1 MSGKHR
7 SQASRPSPCAT
18 AYARGVCGIQSFNAN
33 VFSPTDEPRRSVRAT
48 KGQHTKSLDQL
59 DQPAEPSKK
68 RGGKKASAKKVSS
81 QEPSAEEE
89 EEEDVIRC
97 VCGATEQDDSAG
109 EDWIACSDCEAW
121 QHNVCMGIT
130 TDKDILENM
139 EYWCERCKPENHKEL
154 LDSMARGEKLWETR
168 LKAHDQAVLEAQKNK
183 RGRKGKGKRVNEVRA
198 ETPQNGKSK
207 TPDAQPEAKKEKK
220 EPVSRAGST
229 KRKTRD
235 ESHDEALKVPKLR
248 KVSSTNAS
256 PAPAE
261 ENVPKNLAQTISQLD
276 SSRQGAAKLLNKSL
290 QYSLKISLKNGN
302 FQGSEAD
309 VEPRALSFAL
319 QIERAIHDVSISKST
334 YSTQAKKVVANLK
347 TNQEL
352 CDRLLS
358 KSLTPS
364 VLAVMTEDEMASKEL
379 QRQTAEM
386 KARAD
391 KQAIM
396 ITEEDGPRIRRTHK
410 GDEVIEDEHYEA
422 PTEEMPASR
431 RRSMLDPNHG
441 MGARSR
447 ENSPGDD
454 EHPELPMDIDDYHPQ
469 DRTPSSAQRPQPI
482 SVDTQEPKSAQR
494 KTSAVDNF
502 DINSVYSKV
511 QSPTVS
517 QHSRKPSMAAP
528 PPQANLVQDP
538 DIDRLLDDGTEANSP
553 PYEPPEHA
561 EDPSIIWRGDMT
573 MTSICHFSAAARHVA
588 GADLSTVG
596 TPWSNLLGDS
606 LSVAGRIDP
615 GKATEYLCSLR
626 YSPKTDVTV
635 VSLSASGGERAA
647 GEFMKLFEYF
657 RSKNRY
663 GVVGNKT
670 LANVRDT
677 YLIPVPAGKDNGPE
691 FLSNLDNNM
700 LPAERTEPM
709 LIIAIVVRDP
719 EVQST
724 VAQSYDGSGSPSLPS
739 NHSHRQLSLGGQG
752 PSMSPIVPQPPQGM
766 FATQPPAHATPTAG
780 VTSTQPPNSEQ
791 ERQQRQAL
799 QLRGEAVA
807 REILGE
813 FITAPTATFLMAQ
826 AYRMEPTEWRVIRQ
840 VFEEQELARVDLKTL
855 SSLLEKKGQAKAAE
869 DAARVAGGAKP
880 DAGASAIGVS
890 Q

>member
-7 SQASRPSPCAT
+7 SQAARPSPCAT
-18 AYARGVCGIQSFNAN
+18 AYARGVCGIQGFSAN
-33 VFSPTDEPRRSVRAT
+33 VFPPTDEPRRSVRAT

-81 QEPSAEEE
+81 QEPSAEE

-168 LKAHDQAVLEAQKNK
+168 LKAHDQAVLEAQRNK
-183 RGRKGKGKRVNEVRA
+183 RGRKGKGKRVSEVRA
-198 ETPQNGKSK
+198 ETPQNSKSK

-220 EPVSRAGST
+220 EPASRAGST

-261 ENVPKNLAQTISQLD
+261 DNVPKDLAQTISQLD
-276 SSRQGAAKLLNKSL
+276 SARQGAAKLLNKSL
-290 QYSLKISLKNGN
+290 QYSLKNSLKNGT

-309 VEPRALSFAL
+309 IEPRALSFAL

-352 CDRLLS
+352 CERLLS

-364 VLAVMTEDEMASKEL
+364 VLAVMNEDEMASKEL

-447 ENSPGDD
+447 ENSPGEDG
-454 EHPELPMDIDDYHPQ
+454 HPELPMDIDDYHPQ

-482 SVDTQEPKSAQR
+482 SVETQDSKSSQR

-528 PPQANLVQDP
+528 LPQANLVQDP
-538 DIDRLLDDGTEANSP
+538 DIDRLLDDGTEPNSP
-553 PYEPPEHA
+553 PYEPPEHE
-561 EDPSIIWRGDMT
+561 EDPSIIWRGVMN
-573 MTSICHFSAAARHVA
+573 MTSVCIFSATARHIA

-596 TPWSNLLGDS
+596 TPWSNLLDAQ

-635 VSLSASGGERAA
+635 ISLSPSGGEQAA
-647 GEFMKLFEYF
+647 HDFMKLFDYF

-691 FLSNLDNNM
+691 FLSNLDNNL
-700 LPAERTEPM
+700 LPTERTEPM
-709 LIIAIVVRDP
+709 LIIAIVVREP
-719 EVQST
+719 EGQST
-724 VAQSYDGSGSPSLPS
+724 LAQSYDGSGSPSVPS
-739 NHSHRQLSLGGQG
+739 NHSHRQLSLGDQG

-766 FATQPPAHATPTAG
+766 FPTQSPAHAAPTPG
-780 VTSTQPPNSEQ
+780 VTSTKPPNSEQ

-799 QLRGEAVA
+799 QLRGEGVA

-813 FITAPTATFLMAQ
+813 FVTAPTATFLMAQ

-855 SSLLEKKGQAKAAE
+855 STLLEKKGQAKAAE

-880 DAGASAIGVS
+880 DAGTGAIGAP

>member
-1 MSGKHR
+1 MS
-7 SQASRPSPCAT
+7 
-18 AYARGVCGIQSFNAN
+18 
-33 VFSPTDEPRRSVRAT
+33 DEPRRSVRAT

-59 DQPAEPSKK
+59 DQPAEQSKK

-130 TDKDILENM
+130 TDKDVLENM

-168 LKAHDQAVLEAQKNK
+168 LKIHDQAVLEAQKNK
-183 RGRKGKGKRVNEVRA
+183 RGRKGKGKRVSEVRA

-207 TPDAQPEAKKEKK
+207 TPDAQPETKKEKK
-220 EPVSRAGST
+220 EPASRAGST

-235 ESHDEALKVPKLR
+235 ESHDDALKVPKLR

-261 ENVPKNLAQTISQLD
+261 ENVPKDLAQTISQLD

-290 QYSLKISLKNGN
+290 QFSLKISLKNGA

-309 VEPRALSFAL
+309 IEPRALSLAL

-396 ITEEDGPRIRRTHK
+396 VTEEDGPRIRRTHK

-422 PTEEMPASR
+422 PSEEMPASR

-447 ENSPGDD
+447 ENTPGED

-469 DRTPSSAQRPQPI
+469 DRSPGSAQRPQPI
-482 SVDTQEPKSAQR
+482 SVDTQESKSAQR
-494 KTSAVDNF
+494 KASAADNF
-502 DINSVYSKV
+502 DINNVYSKV

-517 QHSRKPSMAAP
+517 QHSRKPSTAAP

-538 DIDRLLDDGTEANSP
+538 DIDRLLDDGTEGNSP
-553 PYEPPEHA
+553 PYEPPEHS
-561 EDPSIIWRGDMT
+561 EDPSIIWRGKMT
-573 MTSICHFSAAARHVA
+573 MTSISEFGATGRHIA
-588 GADLSTVG
+588 GADLTTVG
-596 TPWSNLLGDS
+596 TPWSNLLDTN

-635 VSLSASGGERAA
+635 ISLSASGGEDAA
-647 GEFMKLFEYF
+647 RHFMQLFEYF

-663 GVVGNKT
+663 GVIGNKT

-700 LPAERTEPM
+700 LPTERTEPM
-709 LIIAIVVRDP
+709 LIIAIVVREP
-719 EVQST
+719 EGQS
-724 VAQSYDGSGSPSLPS
+724 AAIQSYDGSGSPSVPS

-766 FATQPPAHATPTAG
+766 FPTQAPAHAAPPAG

-855 SSLLEKKGQAKAAE
+855 SALLEKKGQAKAAE
-869 DAARVAGGAKP
+869 DAARVAGAKP
-880 DAGASAIGVS
+880 DAGAGAIGAP

>member
-1 MSGKHR
+1 MS
-7 SQASRPSPCAT
+7 
-18 AYARGVCGIQSFNAN
+18 
-33 VFSPTDEPRRSVRAT
+33 DEPRRSVRAT

-183 RGRKGKGKRVNEVRA
+183 RGRKGKGKRVSEVRA

-261 ENVPKNLAQTISQLD
+261 ENVPKDLAQTISQLD

-410 GDEVIEDEHYEA
+410 GDEVIEDEHYED

-447 ENSPGDD
+447 ENSPGEDGN
-454 EHPELPMDIDDYHPQ
+454 PELPMDIDDYPQ

-596 TPWSNLLGDS
+596 TPWSSLLGDS

-724 VAQSYDGSGSPSLPS
+724 VAQSYDGSGSPSIPS

>member
-1 MSGKHR
+1 MS
-7 SQASRPSPCAT
+7 
-18 AYARGVCGIQSFNAN
+18 
-33 VFSPTDEPRRSVRAT
+33 DEPRRSVRAT

-81 QEPSAEEE
+81 QEASAEE

-97 VCGATEQDDSAG
+97 VCGAEEQDDSAG

-130 TDKDILENM
+130 TDKDVLENM

-154 LDSMARGEKLWETR
+154 LDSIARGEKLWETR
-168 LKAHDQAVLEAQKNK
+168 LKAHDQAILEAQKNK
-183 RGRKGKGKRVNEVRA
+183 RGRKGKGKRVSEVRA

-220 EPVSRAGST
+220 EAASRAGST

-248 KVSSTNAS
+248 KVSSS
-256 PAPAE
+256 PAPPD
-261 ENVPKNLAQTISQLD
+261 ENVPKDLAQTISQLD

-302 FQGSEAD
+302 FQGSEED
-309 VEPRALSFAL
+309 VDPRALSFAL
-319 QIERAIHDVSISKST
+319 QIERAIHDVSISKSA

-352 CDRLLS
+352 CERLLS
-358 KSLTPS
+358 RSLTPS
-364 VLAVMTEDEMASKEL
+364 VLAVMNEDDMASKEL

-410 GDEVIEDEHYEA
+410 GDEVIEDEQYEA
-422 PTEEMPASR
+422 ATEEMPASR

-447 ENSPGDD
+447 EHSPGED

-469 DRTPSSAQRPQPI
+469 YSTPSSAQRPQPI
-482 SVDTQEPKSAQR
+482 SVDSQETKSAQR
-494 KTSAVDNF
+494 RASAADNF

-561 EDPSIIWRGDMT
+561 EDPSIIWHGSMV
-573 MTSICHFSAAARHVA
+573 MTSICDFSATARHVA

-596 TPWSNLLGDS
+596 TPWSNLLDPR

-635 VSLSASGGERAA
+635 ISLSASGGERAA
-647 GEFMKLFEYF
+647 SEFMQLYEYF

-700 LPAERTEPM
+700 LPTERTEPM
-709 LIIAIVVRDP
+709 LIIAIVVREP
-719 EVQST
+719 EGQST
-724 VAQSYDGSGSPSLPS
+724 LAQSYDGSGSPSVPS

-752 PSMSPIVPQPPQGM
+752 PSMSLIVPQPPQGM
-766 FATQPPAHATPTAG
+766 FATQSPAHAAPTAG

-791 ERQQRQAL
+791 QRQAQ

-813 FITAPTATFLMAQ
+813 FITASTATFLMAQ
-826 AYRMEPTEWRVIRQ
+826 AFRMEPTEWRVIRQ
-840 VFEEQELARVDLKTL
+840 VFEEDPDTRGDLKKL
-855 SSLLEKKGQAKAAE
+855 SELLEKKGQAKAAE
-869 DAARVAGGAKP
+869 DAAKVAG
-880 DAGASAIGVS
+880 AGAIGAL

>member
-7 SQASRPSPCAT
+7 SQAPWLSLRAT
-18 AYARGVCGIQSFNAN
+18 AYARGMCGIQSFKAN
-33 VFSPTDEPRRSVRAT
+33 VFPPTDEPRRSVRAT

-97 VCGATEQDDSAG
+97 VCGAEEQDDSAG

-130 TDKDILENM
+130 TDKDVLENM

-154 LDSMARGEKLWETR
+154 LDSMARGEKLWEIR

-183 RGRKGKGKRVNEVRA
+183 RGRKGKGKRVSEVRA

-220 EPVSRAGST
+220 EAASRAGST

-261 ENVPKNLAQTISQLD
+261 ENVPKDLAQTISQLD

-290 QYSLKISLKNGN
+290 QYSLKISLKNGS
-302 FQGSEAD
+302 FHGSEED
-309 VEPRALSFAL
+309 VDPRALSFAL
-319 QIERAIHDVSISKST
+319 QIERAIHDVSISKT
-334 YSTQAKKVVANLK
+334 AYSTQAKKVVANLK

-352 CDRLLS
+352 CERLLS

-364 VLAVMTEDEMASKEL
+364 VLAVMNEDEMASKEL

-422 PTEEMPASR
+422 ATEEMPASR

-447 ENSPGDD
+447 EHTPGED
-454 EHPELPMDIDDYHPQ
+454 EHSELPMDIDDYHPQ
-469 DRTPSSAQRPQPI
+469 DSTPSGAQRPQPI
-482 SVDTQEPKSAQR
+482 SVDSQEPKSAQR
-494 KTSAVDNF
+494 KASAADNF

-538 DIDRLLDDGTEANSP
+538 DIDRLLNDETEANSP
-553 PYEPPEHA
+553 PYEPPEHSD
-561 EDPSIIWRGDMT
+561 DPSIVWRGNMA
-573 MTSICHFSAAARHVA
+573 MTSICDFSATARHVA

-596 TPWSNLLGDS
+596 TPWSNLLDAR

-626 YSPKTDVTV
+626 YSPKTDVAV
-635 VSLSASGGERAA
+635 VSLSPSGGERAA
-647 GEFMKLFEYF
+647 SEFKQLYEYF

-663 GVVGNKT
+663 GVIGNKT

-677 YLIPVPAGKDNGPE
+677 YLIPVPTGKDNGPE

-700 LPAERTEPM
+700 LPTERTEPM
-709 LIIAIVVRDP
+709 LIIAIVVREP
-719 EVQST
+719 EGQST
-724 VAQSYDGSGSPSLPS
+724 LAQSYDGSGSPSVPS
-739 NHSHRQLSLGGQG
+739 NHRQLSLGGQG
-752 PSMSPIVPQPPQGM
+752 PSMSPIVPQPPHGM
-766 FATQPPAHATPTAG
+766 FATQSPAHAAPTAG

-791 ERQQRQAL
+791 QRQAQ

-826 AYRMEPTEWRVIRQ
+826 AFRMEPTEWRVIRQ
-840 VFEEQELARVDLKTL
+840 VFEEEPDTRGDLKKL
-855 SSLLEKKGQAKAAE
+855 SELLEKKGQAKAAE
-869 DAARVAGGAKP
+869 DAAKVAG
-880 DAGASAIGVS
+880 AGAIGAP

>member
-7 SQASRPSPCAT
+7 SQAAWPSPCAK

-33 VFSPTDEPRRSVRAT
+33 VFPPTDEPRRSVRAT

-68 RGGKKASAKKVSS
+68 RGGKKASSKKVSS
-81 QEPSAEEE
+81 QEASAEEE
-89 EEEDVIRC
+89 EDIIRC

-130 TDKDILENM
+130 TDKDVLENM

-168 LKAHDQAVLEAQKNK
+168 LKAQKTK
-183 RGRKGKGKRVNEVRA
+183 RGRKGKGKRVSEVRA
-198 ETPQNGKSK
+198 ETPQNQNSKSK

-220 EPVSRAGST
+220 EVASRAGST

-261 ENVPKNLAQTISQLD
+261 ENVPKDLAQTISQLD

-290 QYSLKISLKNGN
+290 QYSLKISLKNGS
-302 FQGSEAD
+302 FQGSEED
-309 VEPRALSFAL
+309 VEPQALSFAL
-319 QIERAIHDVSISKST
+319 QIERAIHDVSASKST
-334 YSTQAKKVVANLK
+334 YSNQAKKVVANLK

-352 CDRLLS
+352 CERLLS

-364 VLAVMTEDEMASKEL
+364 VLAVMNEDEMASKEL

-396 ITEEDGPRIRRTHK
+396 LTEEDGPRIRRTHK

-447 ENSPGDD
+447 ENSPGEDG
-454 EHPELPMDIDDYHPQ
+454 HPELPMDIDDYHPQ
-469 DRTPSSAQRPQPI
+469 DNTPSSARKLQPI
-482 SVDTQEPKSAQR
+482 SVDTQESKSAQR

-517 QHSRKPSMAAP
+517 QHSRKPSMVSQP
-528 PPQANLVQDP
+528 SQANLVQDP
-538 DIDRLLDDGTEANSP
+538 DIDRLLDDGTEPNSP
-553 PYEPPEHA
+553 PYEPPEHE
-561 EDPSIIWRGDMT
+561 EDPSIIWHGSMT
-573 MTSICHFSAAARHVA
+573 MNPIGTFSATARHIA
-588 GADLSTVG
+588 GADLTTVG
-596 TPWSNLLGDS
+596 TPWSSILDRN

-635 VSLSASGGERAA
+635 ISLSASGGEEATR
-647 GEFMKLFEYF
+647 GFMKLFEYF

-663 GVVGNKT
+663 GVVSNKT
-670 LANVRDT
+670 FANVRDT
-677 YLIPVPAGKDNGPE
+677 YLIPVPAGKDSGPE
-691 FLSNLDNNM
+691 FLSNLDKNT
-700 LPAERTEPM
+700 LPTERAEPM

-719 EVQST
+719 ENQST
-724 VAQSYDGSGSPSLPS
+724 VAQSFDGSGSPSVPS
-739 NHSHRQLSLGGQG
+739 NHSNRQLSLGGQG
-752 PSMSPIVPQPPQGM
+752 PSMSPIVPQPPQGI
-766 FATQPPAHATPTAG
+766 FPTQPPAHAASTAG
-780 VTSTQPPNSEQ
+780 VNSTQPPNSEQ
-791 ERQQRQAL
+791 ERQQRQAQ

-813 FITAPTATFLMAQ
+813 FVNAPTATFLMAQ

-855 SSLLEKKGQAKAAE
+855 SALLEKKGQAKAAE
-869 DAARVAGGAKP
+869 DAARVAGGVKP
-880 DAGASAIGVS
+880 DAGTGAIAA
-890 Q
+890 QQ

>member
-7 SQASRPSPCAT
+7 SQAARPSPCAA
-18 AYARGVCGIQSFNAN
+18 AYARGVCGIPQSFNAN
-33 VFSPTDEPRRSVRAT
+33 VFPPTDEPRRSVRAT

-59 DQPAEPSKK
+59 DQPTEPSKK
-68 RGGKKASAKKVSS
+68 RGGKKSSAKKVSS
-81 QEPSAEEE
+81 QEASAEEE

-130 TDKDILENM
+130 TDKDVLENM

-168 LKAHDQAVLEAQKNK
+168 LKEHDQAVLEAQKNK
-183 RGRKGKGKRVNEVRA
+183 RGRKGKGKRVSEVRA

-207 TPDAQPEAKKEKK
+207 TPDAQPETKKEKK
-220 EPVSRAGST
+220 ETASRAGST

-235 ESHDEALKVPKLR
+235 ESHDELKVPKLR

-256 PAPAE
+256 PAPAD
-261 ENVPKNLAQTISQLD
+261 ENVPKDLAQTISQLD

-290 QYSLKISLKNGN
+290 QFSLKNSLKNGS
-302 FQGSEAD
+302 FKGSEDD
-309 VEPRALSFAL
+309 VDARALSFAL

-358 KSLTPS
+358 RSLTPS
-364 VLAVMTEDEMASKEL
+364 VLAVMNEDEMASKEL

-422 PTEEMPASR
+422 PSEEMPASR

-454 EHPELPMDIDDYHPQ
+454 GHPELPMDIDDYHPQ
-469 DRTPSSAQRPQPI
+469 NSTPSSAQRTQSI
-482 SVDTQEPKSAQR
+482 SVDTQQPKSAQR
-494 KTSAVDNF
+494 KASAADNF

-511 QSPTVS
+511 QSPTTS
-517 QHSRKPSMAAP
+517 HSRKPSTAAP

-538 DIDRLLDDGTEANSP
+538 DIDRLLDDDTDEP
-553 PYEPPEHA
+553 PYEPPEHS
-561 EDPSIIWRGDMT
+561 EDPSIIWRGDMV
-573 MTSICHFSAAARHVA
+573 MTSICEFSATARHIA

-596 TPWSNLLGDS
+596 TPWSSLLDPR

-635 VSLSASGGERAA
+635 ISLSASRGEAA
-647 GEFMKLFEYF
+647 QRDFMKLFEYF

-700 LPAERTEPM
+700 LPTERTEPM
-709 LIIAIVVRDP
+709 LIIAIVVREP
-719 EVQST
+719 EGHSLA
-724 VAQSYDGSGSPSLPS
+724 AQSYDGSGSPSVPA
-739 NHSHRQLSLGGQG
+739 NHNHRQLSLGGQG

-766 FATQPPAHATPTAG
+766 FATQPPAHAAPSAG
-780 VTSTQPPNSEQ
+780 ATSTQPPTSEQ

-813 FITAPTATFLMAQ
+813 FVTAPTATFLMAQ

-855 SSLLEKKGQAKAAE
+855 STLLEKKGQAKAAE
-869 DAARVAGGAKP
+869 DAARVAGGAKTE
-880 DAGASAIGVS
+880 AGVGAVGAP